1 MPILPALLLA
11 LAPARGADDA
21 QAQLVGAYAA
31 RPVRADWLFVLETGG
46 ESKAAA
52 DAARTDIAAFVEVVP
67 EGDTVEIIGWHTRA
81 SIALPNT
88 RVKDDGRAALV
99 EQIRTLEFAS
109 AKDRDLG
116 AALSAA
122 ASTLDR
128 AGGGDVQFLFFT
140 SNFCHAPTFASDWDS
155 GGRGCRAVRGL
166 DKIAKGFG
174 EGREDGQPLLV
185 TTLFPMPTPSTP
197 VHEPGVDAARS
208 IFDGAGD
215 VMVSEEP
222 LGAWLAEQ
230 RPQVAFTRVVPL
242 ARADAARLHLTARVV
257 TPPTPTSPRATLSLA
272 TGLRDL
278 GLRVDGLTVEGAT
291 TTAASPLALRPDG
304 VVDVDLPLG
313 VPAFSLLPRSET
325 LEFDVVLRG
334 DGTLQPDTGLRAAG
348 LDPSHP
354 GLEVRV
360 PITLTRSYGVSL
372 PLALLVYGGGGMA
385 LLVGGVWLR
394 GRLAPRRLGGAFVY
408 RRGGGPRRVLDIH
421 ELDEAPIVVRPEGE
435 LGVGR
440 PQDAVLILRMV
451 RTFLRTH
458 AEVEIRAGAEVEI
471 NTRRVTA
478 GRHRIVAGATSFQ
491 FGDYRLTWE

>member
-21 QAQLVGAYAA
+21 QAQLVGAYAT

-52 DAARTDIAAFVEVVP
+52 DASRKDIAAFVEAVP
-67 EGDTVEIIGWHTRA
+67 AGDTVEIIGWHTRA
-81 SIALPNT
+81 SVALPNT
-88 RVKDDGRAALV
+88 RVEDAGRAALV

-128 AGGGDVQFLFFT
+128 PGAGDVQFLFFT

-166 DKIAKGFG
+166 EKLGKGFG
-174 EGREDGQPLLV
+174 ADRGDDGPLLV
-185 TTLFPMPTPSTP
+185 ATLFPMATPSDP

-208 IFDGAGD
+208 VFDGAGD
-215 VMVSEEP
+215 VGVSEKP
-222 LGAWLAEQ
+222 LGAWLAEHG
-230 RPQVAFTRVVPL
+230 PQVAFTRVLPL
-242 ARADAARLHLTARVV
+242 AQADAARLHLTASVV

-278 GLRVDGLTVEGAT
+278 GLRVDDLAVSGAT
-291 TTAASPLALRPDG
+291 STATSPLELRPDG
-304 VVDVDLPLG
+304 VFDVALP
-313 VPAFSLLPRSET
+313 VAEPPFSFFPRSET
-325 LEFDVVLRG
+325 LEFDVVVRG
-334 DGTLQPDTGLRAAG
+334 DGTLQPDAGLRAAG
-348 LDPSHP
+348 LDPAHP
-354 GLEVRV
+354 GLEVHV
-360 PITLTRSYGVSL
+360 PITLTRSYGVSV

-385 LLVGGVWLR
+385 LLLGGVWLR

-408 RRGGGPRRVLDIH
+408 RKGGGPRRVLDIH

-440 PQDAVLILRMV
+440 PQDAVLVLRMA
-451 RTFLRTH
+451 RPFLRTH
-458 AEVEIRAGAEVEI
+458 AEVEIRPSAEVEI
-471 NTRRVTA
+471 NTRRVAA